1 MRRQPRFDHRPF
13 TLEDRTV
20 PSAAGMISGNVF
32 YDNNGDLFKS
42 GTDYNV
48 PGATIALTGTTNLGN
63 SVTLSTTTTAAGTFQ
78 FLKLEPGTY
87 QVSASIPT
95 APSAVAGLGNL
106 GGSAVGNQVQTI
118 ILSQGQTD
126 ANLRFDELCH
136 LLQAKGFR
144 MRVSGSH
151 HIFTR
156 TGVMERINIQR
167 EGAKAKPYQV
177 RQVRR
182 ILATYKLL

>member
-1 MRRQPRFDHRPF
+1 MGKVEKI
-13 TLEDRTV
+13 LE
-20 PSAAGMISGNVF
+20 
-32 YDNNGDLFKS
+32 
-42 GTDYNV
+42 
-48 PGATIALTGTTNLGN
+48 
-63 SVTLSTTTTAAGTFQ
+63 
-78 FLKLEPGTY
+78 KLLRGE
-87 QVSASIPT
+87 S
-95 APSAVAGLGNL
+95 
-106 GGSAVGNQVQTI
+106 
-118 ILSQGQTD
+118 D

-156 TGVMERINIQR
+156 PGVMERINIQR
-167 EGAKAKPYQV
+167 EGAKAKPYHV